1 MRTANRHVLSDVV
14 ALPEPFRVEIRPD
27 RQRVFVEPHG
37 ELDLDTVDDLRAAV
51 DDLALR
57 GFEAIVIDLRATTFL
72 DSSGLHLLIAQAAR
86 TEVADH
92 ADRRLEGRHVVEP
105 VRELHVDTH
114 RPGLAARVRRALA
127 HGSAMRSAMLLLF
140 LEPAAHMPRLCVG

>member
-1 MRTANRHVLSDVV
+1 VRNANRLQVNGSSDGA

-37 ELDLDTVDDLRAAV
+37 ELDLDTVDQLRAAV

-72 DSSGLHLLIAQAAR
+72 DSSGLHLLIAQAERRDVRITLVDGPELVSRLFDLAGVR
-86 TEVADH
+86 KILPFEH
-92 ADRRLEGRHVVEP
+92 A
-105 VRELHVDTH
+105 
-114 RPGLAARVRRALA
+114 
-127 HGSAMRSAMLLLF
+127 
-140 LEPAAHMPRLCVG
+140 

>member
-1 MRTANRHVLSDVV
+1 MRIANRLELSDVV

-37 ELDLDTVDDLRAAV
+37 ELDLDTVGDLRAAV

-86 TEVADH
+86 TDARITLIDGSKVVSRVFDLTGVRDALPFEH
-92 ADRRLEGRHVVEP
+92 A
-105 VRELHVDTH
+105 
-114 RPGLAARVRRALA
+114 
-127 HGSAMRSAMLLLF
+127 
-140 LEPAAHMPRLCVG
+140 